1 MEDIAIDDG
10 RGTPLVPRAH
20 RVVRTL
26 DPAEGPFSGTLVT
39 HGDEVVVRVDVARL
53 GGWAG
58 WRYSGTEHI
67 AAPID
72 VSRRRDGHDALLP
85 WCTDR
90 VRGYLGRREA
100 AGSGITAGEISTLVV
115 SLLRGLDELGE
126 GIDGVHTGTWWLTDG
141 GRPVF
146 VIGEGPDVRAG
157 VVELVELL
165 GDQTADKVVRR
176 ALSGIGEG
184 LHKTLAQPRLP
195 RKLTEAWETMVLDV
209 AAPQPLRREFH
220 TPERARDVARAV
232 GPRVAVA
239 RERAPLLRADRV
251 RHRDAGRTRAI
262 SAIVD
267 VVQKAIIELRARSE
281 KGAQHSHGRSTR
293 PRRGCERSTAR
304 SKVRLR
310 SLAIAGGAAAA
321 VLVGGLLLPGGE
333 SETSARG
340 APGNTDTPAPAS
352 SGEASDVPTPRA
364 TDVAESETTQ
374 PRSAAADDPVAALS
388 ALLRII
394 AQCSADGDGACQSAV
409 AGNAE
414 GIVDALSAKT
424 RVPTAPELVDAY
436 GDVAVMRL
444 RAIPESDAGMADA
457 ASSDE
462 TIVVLF
468 RTDEKWL
475 IRDVYDVADQPG

>member
-1 MEDIAIDDG
+1 
-10 RGTPLVPRAH
+10 
-20 RVVRTL
+20 
-26 DPAEGPFSGTLVT
+26 
-39 HGDEVVVRVDVARL
+39 
-53 GGWAG
+53 
-58 WRYSGTEHI
+58 
-67 AAPID
+67 
-72 VSRRRDGHDALLP
+72 
-85 WCTDR
+85 
-90 VRGYLGRREA
+90 
-100 AGSGITAGEISTLVV
+100 
-115 SLLRGLDELGE
+115 
-126 GIDGVHTGTWWLTDG
+126 
-141 GRPVF
+141 
-146 VIGEGPDVRAG
+146 
-157 VVELVELL
+157 
-165 GDQTADKVVRR
+165 
-176 ALSGIGEG
+176 
-184 LHKTLAQPRLP
+184 
-195 RKLTEAWETMVLDV
+195 
-209 AAPQPLRREFH
+209 
-220 TPERARDVARAV
+220 
-232 GPRVAVA
+232 
-239 RERAPLLRADRV
+239 
-251 RHRDAGRTRAI
+251 
-262 SAIVD
+262 
-267 VVQKAIIELRARSE
+267 
-281 KGAQHSHGRSTR
+281 
-293 PRRGCERSTAR
+293 
-304 SKVRLR
+304 
-310 SLAIAGGAAAA
+310 

-364 TDVAESETTQ
+364 TDVAESEATQ